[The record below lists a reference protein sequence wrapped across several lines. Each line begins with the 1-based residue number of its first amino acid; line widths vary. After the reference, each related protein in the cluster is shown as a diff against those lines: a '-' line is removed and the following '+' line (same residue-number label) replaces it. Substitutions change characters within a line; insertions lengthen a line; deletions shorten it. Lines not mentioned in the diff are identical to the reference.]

1 MRDSTFP
8 KEGGGSPASLQITGP
23 HLQVAAV
30 VLHSP
35 YQQPCGTWGGGRGG
49 VGMGNGRVG

>member
-8 KEGGGSPASLQITGP
+8 EEGGGSPASLQITGP

-35 YQQPCGTWGGGRGG
+35 YQQSCGTWGG